1 MTETRPIANEPHQR
15 AIDQGAA
22 ALLYLERPLAA
33 LAVATAR
40 QLAKDGGIEDWRL
53 CLAEACAMVYRI
65 AWRETHREG

>member
-1 MTETRPIANEPHQR
+1 MTDTAPLPNEPGQR

-22 ALLYLERPLAA
+22 ALLRLDRRNGV

-40 QLAKDGGIEDWRL
+40 QLAKDGGYDDWRV

-65 AWRETHREG
+65 AWREAHR